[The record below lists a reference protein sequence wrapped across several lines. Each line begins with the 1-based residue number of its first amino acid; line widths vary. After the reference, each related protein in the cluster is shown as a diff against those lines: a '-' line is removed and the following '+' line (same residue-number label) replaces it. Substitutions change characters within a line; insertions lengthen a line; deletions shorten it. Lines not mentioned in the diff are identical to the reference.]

1 MFEDPTRPVGVRDYS
16 YRDSLRRIHWKVSA
30 RHNELK
36 VKVFEPTTTL
46 DVAVFLSVDSFNNE
60 NEKDDSDFELGIS
73 MAASFAQYLL
83 DAGNPV
89 GMFVNTQQADSQQ
102 PVKIKAGCTV
112 SQNVQILE
120 ELAKVTANV
129 SGPFEDF
136 LQNERRSLPWGTT
149 LILVISEV
157 SESLIGLLTSMK
169 ENGYKLIVLQIGEHI
184 EEEHRHRFT
193 WHVIEELGD
202 LTNIGLGAGV

>member
-1 MFEDPTRPVGVRDYS
+1 MGVRDYS
-16 YRDSLRRIHWKVSA
+16 HRDSLRRIHWKVSA

-46 DVAVFLSVDSFNNE
+46 DVAMFLSVDSFNTE
-60 NEKDDSDFELGIS
+60 DTKDDNDFELGIS
-73 MAASFAQYLL
+73 TAASLTRYLL

-89 GMFVNTQQADSQQ
+89 GMFVNTQQADSDQ
-102 PVKIKAGCTV
+102 PVRINAGCTV

-120 ELAKVTANV
+120 ALAKVTAKV

-149 LILVISEV
+149 LIIVISEV
-157 SESLIGLLTSMK
+157 TGSLIALLASMK
-169 ENGYKLIVLQIGEHI
+169 ESGYKLIVLQIGDHDQ
-184 EEEHRHRFT
+184 EEHARKFA
-193 WHVIEELGD
+193 WHVIKEPAD
-202 LTNIGLGAGV
+202 LTNIGMEAPV